1 MGVQCPREVLEK
13 KQKAEPTGEELPSLG
28 KHCKEGVTGFAS
40 EQRFLGRHIIQWR
53 PCGGALRK
61 ILAQNFY
68 ALMKYLTSVKLHKY
82 V

>member
-40 EQRFLGRHIIQWR
+40 EQRFLGRHIIQLA
-53 PCGGALRK
+53 ALRRGTEEDFGTEFLCSYEVFDKCK
-61 ILAQNFY
+61 I
-68 ALMKYLTSVKLHKY
+68 T
-82 V
+82 